1 MQPNKTIPAQNQSY
15 TRNASAIKKTAT
27 LTITIPAGAAGSV
40 VDFDIPV
47 RPIASNTGADIGG
60 VGNTSV
66 VLGSSATFDTLV
78 NPKEDAL
85 LANGEYYINHLTG
98 EGRGKKK
105 DSGTSVSATIGY
117 FASLISIPERLRGED
132 DNRDVLHTTS
142 GDTSVRIS
150 TATTTVCRNTGGS
163 LEGIIIEVA
172 LTGTATF
179 YNHPSSATGTPFLIL
194 PIGTAAGPID
204 CYGLV
209 ASDGIVCV
217 TSAADRLVVV
227 PSR

>member
-66 VLGSSATFDTLV
+66 VLGSSSTFDTLV

-132 DNRDVLHTTS
+132 DNRDVLHVVDGGGST
-142 GDTSVRIS
+142 RIT
-150 TATTTVCRNTGGS
+150 TATTTVCRNTSGRLNGVYV
-163 LEGIIIEVA
+163 EVA

-179 YNHPSSATGTPFLIL
+179 YDNASAASGTTPWIL
-194 PIGTAAGPID
+194 PIGTVAGWHEFR
-204 CYGLV
+204 GATMANGV
-209 ASDGIVCV
+209 VCV
-217 TSAADRLVVV
+217 TSAADRLVVNT
-227 PSR
+227 SR